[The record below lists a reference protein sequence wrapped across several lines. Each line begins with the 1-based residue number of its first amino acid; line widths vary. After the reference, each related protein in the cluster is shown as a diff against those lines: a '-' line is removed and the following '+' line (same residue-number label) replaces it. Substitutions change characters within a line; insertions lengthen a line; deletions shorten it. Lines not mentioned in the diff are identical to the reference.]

1 MALLPRVILLL
12 SLLPLLLGAAAPKHL
27 LVVVIDDLGFDDLGF
42 RNEGQIKT
50 PHFNALAHSGIILD
64 SYYVQPS
71 CSPTRATIMVRLCS
85 GNRALFPT
93 AQPAPAG
100 AQGVVSS
107 SCC

>member
-71 CSPTRATIMVRLCS
+71 CSPTRATIMVRLRSGFARCS
-85 GNRALFPT
+85 
-93 AQPAPAG
+93 
-100 AQGVVSS
+100 
-107 SCC
+107 